1 MDFQA
6 LSRSPL
12 FTKMSNEEMES
23 LFVAFRIDEVKFK
36 KGEILA
42 MQDEPV
48 NRLIILIRGS
58 VKAEMTDPSGK
69 ITKVEDIFSPYP
81 IAILFLFGENN
92 RFPVQA
98 TAREST
104 DAIII
109 PKKSFLQM
117 LSKSERLLKNYLDL
131 SANYAS
137 RLSRK
142 LYYMSFRTIRQRLAM
157 YILDLSTKS
166 ESDTIMLDRSK
177 ASLAEYFGVTRPSVE
192 REITNMQKDG
202 FIQVD
207 KKKITI
213 LRKKELY
220 RMVRG

>member
-1 MDFQA
+1 MDFHA

-12 FTKMSNEEMES
+12 FSKMSNEEMES
-23 LFVAFRIDEVKFK
+23 LFVAFRVDEVKFK

>member
-1 MDFQA
+1 MDFHA

-12 FTKMSNEEMES
+12 FSKMSNEEMES
-23 LFVAFRIDEVKFK
+23 LFVAFKIDEVKFK

-58 VKAEMTDPSGK
+58 VKAEMADPSGK
-69 ITKVEDIFSPYP
+69 VTKVEDIFSPYP

-177 ASLAEYFGVTRPSVE
+177 ASLAEYFGVSRPSVE
-192 REITNMQKDG
+192 REITNLQKEG

-207 KKKITI
+207 KKQITI

>member
-1 MDFQA
+1 MDFHA

-12 FTKMSNEEMES
+12 FSKMSNEEMES
-23 LFVAFRIDEVKFK
+23 LFVAFRVDEVKFK

-48 NRLIILIRGS
+48 NRLIILVRGS

>member
-48 NRLIILIRGS
+48 NRLIILVRGS

-177 ASLAEYFGVTRPSVE
+177 ASLAEYFGVSRPSVE
-192 REITNMQKDG
+192 REITNLQKEG
-202 FIQVD
+202 FIQAD
-207 KKKITI
+207 KKIITI
-213 LRKKELY
+213 LKKKELY

>member
-1 MDFQA
+1 MDFHA

-12 FTKMSNEEMES
+12 FSKMSNEEMES
-23 LFVAFRIDEVKFK
+23 LFVAFRVDEVKFK

-207 KKKITI
+207 KKQITI

>member
-1 MDFQA
+1 MDFHA

-12 FTKMSNEEMES
+12 FSKMSNEEMES
-23 LFVAFRIDEVKFK
+23 LFVAFKIDEVKFK

-58 VKAEMTDPSGK
+58 VKAEMADPSGK
-69 ITKVEDIFSPYP
+69 VTKVEDIFSPYP

-177 ASLAEYFGVTRPSVE
+177 ASLAEYFGVSRPSVE
-192 REITNMQKDG
+192 REITNLHKEG

-207 KKKITI
+207 KKQIAI

>member
-1 MDFQA
+1 MDFHA

-12 FTKMSNEEMES
+12 FSKMSNEEMES
-23 LFVAFRIDEVKFK
+23 LFVAFKIDEVKFK

-58 VKAEMTDPSGK
+58 VKAEMADPSGK
-69 ITKVEDIFSPYP
+69 VTKVEDIFSPYP

-177 ASLAEYFGVTRPSVE
+177 ASLAEYFGVSRPSVE
-192 REITNMQKDG
+192 REITNLQKEG

-207 KKKITI
+207 KKQIAI

>member
-1 MDFQA
+1 MDFHA

-12 FTKMSNEEMES
+12 FSKMSNEEMES
-23 LFVAFRIDEVKFK
+23 LFVAFRVDEVKFK

-48 NRLIILIRGS
+48 NRLIILVRGS

-157 YILDLSTKS
+157 YILDLSAKS

-207 KKKITI
+207 KKQITI

>member
-1 MDFQA
+1 MDFHA

-12 FTKMSNEEMES
+12 FSKMSNEEMEL
-23 LFVAFRIDEVKFK
+23 LFVAFRVDEVKFK

-58 VKAEMTDPSGK
+58 VKAEMADPSGK
-69 ITKVEDIFSPYP
+69 VTKVEDIFAPYP

-166 ESDTIMLDRSK
+166 ESDTITLDRSK
-177 ASLAEYFGVTRPSVE
+177 ASLAEYFGVSRPSVE
-192 REITNMQKDG
+192 REITNLQKEG

-207 KKKITI
+207 KKQISI

-220 RMVRG
+220 RIVRG

>member
-1 MDFQA
+1 MDFHA

-12 FTKMSNEEMES
+12 FSKMSNEEMES
-23 LFVAFRIDEVKFK
+23 LFVAFRVDEVKFK

-157 YILDLSTKS
+157 YILDLSAKS

>member
-48 NRLIILIRGS
+48 NRLIILVRGS

-81 IAILFLFGENN
+81 IAILFLFGDNN

-202 FIQVD
+202 FIQAD
-207 KKKITI
+207 KKIITI
-213 LRKKELY
+213 LKKKELY